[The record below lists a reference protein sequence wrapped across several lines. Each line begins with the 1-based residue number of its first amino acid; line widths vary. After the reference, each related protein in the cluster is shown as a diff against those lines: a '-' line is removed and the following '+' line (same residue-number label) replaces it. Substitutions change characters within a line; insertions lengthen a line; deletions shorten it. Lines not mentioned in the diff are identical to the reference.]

1 MARMY
6 LSPAK
11 MRTLSRVIQTLAEP
25 YGEAQ
30 VRELVGH
37 QLLELL
43 DADYYASYVWNDSL
57 QRFAGRVALH
67 MDDAN
72 LGCYENYYQFRDPI
86 TPQMQTMRIPVLVEE
101 IMPQAELI
109 RTEFFNDFLA
119 RDGLYWGVNMYA
131 WEGHRS
137 LGDLRIWRNRRRERF
152 DNDTLELLN
161 LIKPAFGAALSR
173 ARNSG
178 LAIDSQTMVVAGD
191 VFSNPAGNG
200 EARALEVLSARELEV
215 ASLAALGHSDKEIAR
230 HLDIAFTTVRTH
242 LGHAFRKL
250 GVDNR
255 VQLATRLENRHRRTA

>member
-1 MARMY
+1 MY

-11 MRTLSRVIQTLAEP
+11 MRILARVMQTLAEP

-57 QRFAGRVALH
+57 HRFAGRVALN

-72 LGCYENYYQFRDPI
+72 LGCYESYYQFRDPI
-86 TPQMQTMRIPVLVEE
+86 TPRMQTMRIPVLVEE

-131 WEGHRS
+131 WQGHHS
-137 LGDLRIWRNRRRERF
+137 LGDLRIWRNRRRDRF
-152 DNDTLELLN
+152 DSDTLELLN
-161 LIKPAFGAALSR
+161 LIKPAFAAALSR

-178 LAIDSQTMVVAGD
+178 LAIDSQAM
-191 VFSNPAGNG
+191 SNANNNVGITPGNG
-200 EARALEVLSARELEV
+200 DARAFEPLSARELEV

-230 HLDIAFTTVRTH
+230 FLDIAFTTVRTH

-255 VQLATRLENRHRRTA
+255 VQLVAHMETRHRRMP